1 MKDVKFEPWVDEMLA
16 EHRAL
21 HESID
26 EVRDFL
32 AQPRPAVGQKGSHT
46 WAAMLSQHLV
56 ALHDQLFRHF
66 RAEEQDG
73 MMRDLAE
80 RYPRAWKRVEV
91 MIGQHAKIL
100 ADMRTLMS
108 SAMEYADGIPP
119 SDPRLRQKLRKV
131 LDELKAHEEAEI
143 DLIQRMYYN
152 DIGTGD

>member
-16 EHRAL
+16 EHREL
-21 HESID
+21 HKSID
-26 EVRDFL
+26 EVRAFL
-32 AQPRPAVGQKGSHT
+32 AEPRPEVGTKGSHT
-46 WAAMLSQHLV
+46 WAAKLSQYLV

-80 RYPRAWKRVEV
+80 RFPRAWKRVEHMV
-91 MIGQHAKIL
+91 GEHATIL
-100 ADMRTLMS
+100 AEMRGLMN
-108 SAMEYADGIPP
+108 SAMEYAEGISP
-119 SDPRLRQKLRKV
+119 SDPRLRQQLTSV

-143 DLIQRMYYN
+143 DLLQRMYYN